1 MMATDDLIRVE
12 LICSSY
18 SVEPSFIDSLYEL
31 GLIEIT
37 VVDENKFLE
46 AQRINDLERMIRMHY
61 DLDINLE
68 GIETISHL
76 LQQINRL
83 QEEMNMLK
91 NRLRFF
97 ENT

>member
-1 MMATDDLIRVE
+1 MATNDLIRVE

-46 AQRINDLERMIRMHY
+46 ATKINDLEKMIRMHY

-76 LQQINRL
+76 LNQIYRL

-97 ENT
+97 ENS

>member
-1 MMATDDLIRVE
+1 MMATDELIRVE

-18 SVEPSFIDSLYEL
+18 SVESSFIDSLYDL

-37 VVDENKFLE
+37 IVDENKFLE
-46 AQRINDLERMIRMHY
+46 AQRINDLEKMIRMHY

-76 LQQINRL
+76 LNQINRL
-83 QEEMNMLK
+83 HEEMNMLK

-97 ENT
+97 ENA

>member
-1 MMATDDLIRVE
+1 MENEKLIRVE

-18 SVEPSFIDSLYEL
+18 SVEPSFIDSLFEL

-37 VVDENKFLE
+37 TVDENRFLE
-46 AQRINDLERMIRMHY
+46 AERINDLEKMIRLHY
-61 DLDINLE
+61 DMDINLE

-76 LQQINRL
+76 LNQINRL
-83 QEEMNMLK
+83 QNEMNMLR

-97 ENT
+97 ENS